1 MHPEEASAAERSLQR
16 QYSHRQSTVIG
27 RRTSVRQ
34 DGRYDAIV
42 IGGGSAGCA
51 AAARLSEDSQR
62 RVLLLET
69 GPDPLPLPEA
79 VADASRGT
87 VPLFYSPYLVH
98 YPARRRADGST
109 HYVAGGRIMGGGSSV
124 NAMAHVRPSAYDL
137 DGWRARGNPGW
148 SYSECRPVLDRME
161 STGGPL
167 HIERLPPP
175 DRQAA
180 GLLPALV
187 GAAVSAGLPLGEHG
201 AAAEPFGVLPVAA
214 NIENGRRQSTSVAYL
229 DPARDRA
236 NLDVVADATV
246 ASLGIEGG
254 RAHQVRYRRHG
265 DRSAAAG
272 DTIVLCAGV
281 YHSPQILMLSGVG
294 SPGELE
300 RLGIDV
306 VHALDGVGRN
316 YQDHATVFLTFEAG
330 PNVHNGEP
338 VSGHIGLAFKSDP
351 GLPIGD
357 IHVYLRPPVEM
368 NGALVLQIA
377 VNLVEHRARGRVFLE
392 DADPAGLPGVDDT
405 LLTHSAD
412 IAAMTAGME
421 FMRDLVGGEAMRPYF
436 GGLVEPGSGEDWA
449 RYAQTSYESYYH
461 GVGTCM
467 MGPASDAHAVVD
479 PALRVHGIENLYV
492 ADASVMPTIPHG
504 NTNAAAIMIGERVS
518 DFIRHAGG

>member
-1 MHPEEASAAERSLQR
+1 MHPEEAGAAERSLQR

-42 IGGGSAGCA
+42 IGGGLAGCA

-62 RVLLLET
+62 RVLLLEA

-87 VPLFYSPYLVH
+87 VPLFDSPYLVH

-180 GLLPALV
+180 GLLP
-187 GAAVSAGLPLGEHG
+187 
-201 AAAEPFGVLPVAA
+201 
-214 NIENGRRQSTSVAYL
+214 ENGRRQSTSVAYL

-436 GGLVEPGSGEDWA
+436 GGLVDTRPVPRRAPRPAPG
-449 RYAQTSYESYYH
+449 R
-461 GVGTCM
+461 
-467 MGPASDAHAVVD
+467 
-479 PALRVHGIENLYV
+479 R
-492 ADASVMPTIPHG
+492 
-504 NTNAAAIMIGERVS
+504 ER
-518 DFIRHAGG
+518 